1 MSEKKKL
8 LYLMHIDWNWIKQ
21 RPQYIEEALEKDFE
35 VTILCPRNYRLK
47 EYHDKNN
54 IKVFYTI
61 PFIRR
66 YPGIWKIDDVRKQIR
81 IKNLIR
87 KIKPDVVYCTSPEFA
102 SALAESYSGRIIYDC
117 MDDMLAFNKQSHYLE
132 RVGQQEKAM
141 VQRADIVLAT
151 SNRLKGILCTRYP
164 ESVDKFYLVR
174 NGYDG
179 KVAKISSH
187 KKEKLYTF
195 CYFGTI
201 SHWFNFDYILKSLEE
216 FHDVQYLLIGPVEGG
231 TSVPEHERIVY
242 LSPVKHD
249 DLQKAT
255 DNADAFIMPFK
266 VNELILSVDPVKL
279 YEYINF
285 GKDILCIRYPEIERF
300 NEFVYFY
307 DDYESFKNKIIQM
320 KITKT
325 RKYGD
330 DVRLEFL
337 KDNSWC
343 QRAEEIVS
351 ILSQIG

>member
-1 MSEKKKL
+1 MVKMKRI
-8 LYLMHIDWNWIKQ
+8 LYISNVPWKWTKQ
-21 RPQYIEEALEKDFE
+21 RPQFLAEELSKKYQ
-35 VTILCPRNYRLK
+35 VTYVQ
-47 EYHDKNN
+47 ESA
-54 IKVFYTI
+54 
-61 PFIRR
+61 
-66 YPGIWKIDDVRKQIR
+66 
-81 IKNLIR
+81 IKNEDGNITKVTLKHLWHIPLARFRVIR
-87 KIKPDVVYCTSPEFA
+87 TLNNYLYRIQLNKLCREADIIWFTSPQVYEWIAPKFF
-102 SALAESYSGRIIYDC
+102 GQKKTVYDC